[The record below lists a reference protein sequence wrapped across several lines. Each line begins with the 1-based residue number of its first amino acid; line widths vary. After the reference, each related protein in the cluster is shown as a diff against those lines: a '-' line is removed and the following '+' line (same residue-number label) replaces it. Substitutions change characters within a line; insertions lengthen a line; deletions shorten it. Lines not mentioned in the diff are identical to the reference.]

1 VQLPEYLPRP
11 PIQDNTLRLQDF
23 SNTNI
28 PETIQAVDQTAYTN
42 QKSKMH
48 PTQSTNKKKKQTNPN
63 PRPAPPPYYLSASI
77 PPAYCH
83 TCGRVISSRRNTAAA
98 PTKKPQQQHQDS
110 SSTAATKAA
119 KFCSDRCKRHK
130 PSLSPTSA
138 EVHVE
143 KALVALLEG
152 QEPPPPYVKT
162 PTTITGTDTALAEN
176 GNSKPKPMPKPQRKK
191 GETRVLLPLSVLEEA
206 VFGSRSD
213 PERAYGRRKNRA
225 FRGVREDGEW
235 RSVDMEDDGSDG
247 DDPNITRRPEPIST
261 WEGAEDFDGE
271 DLEVEGGVR
280 LSERR
285 DWDEEEDGGAGAE
298 PETPE
303 LAARRRAGQ
312 KKAEERE
319 FVRCVVR
326 RAVVFGVEV
335 EGWEDIGSSG
345 GGGKKGKKGK
355 GRRDAESE
363 DEDVQ
368 SEVKP
373 RRKCE
378 AVMSGQVVEP
388 SFAKGDWSVRW
399 RDE

>member
-1 VQLPEYLPRP
+1 
-11 PIQDNTLRLQDF
+11 
-23 SNTNI
+23 
-28 PETIQAVDQTAYTN
+28 
-42 QKSKMH
+42 M
-48 PTQSTNKKKKQTNPN
+48 
-63 PRPAPPPYYLSASI
+63 
-77 PPAYCH
+77 
-83 TCGRVISSRRNTAAA
+83 
-98 PTKKPQQQHQDS
+98 
-110 SSTAATKAA
+110 
-119 KFCSDRCKRHK
+119 
-130 PSLSPTSA
+130 
-138 EVHVE
+138 HVE

-152 QEPPPPYVKT
+152 HEPPPPFVKS
-162 PTTITGTDTALAEN
+162 TTTGSDAANAEN
-176 GNSKPKPMPKPQRKK
+176 DESKTKPIPKPQRKK

-213 PERAYGRRKNRA
+213 PERAFGRRKNRA

-235 RSVDMEDDGSDG
+235 RSVDMEDNDSENGDG
-247 DDPNITRRPEPIST
+247 TTYTKRPEPIST

-271 DLEVEGGVR
+271 DLEIEGGVR
-280 LSERR
+280 LQERR
-285 DWDEEEDGGAGAE
+285 DWDDEEDGGAGAE

-335 EGWEDIGSSG
+335 EGWEEVGGNG
-345 GGGKKGKKGK
+345 GGAKKSKKGK
-355 GRRDAESE
+355 GKRDADSE
-363 DEDVQ
+363 DEDVR
-368 SEVKP
+368 SEAKP

>member
-1 VQLPEYLPRP
+1 
-11 PIQDNTLRLQDF
+11 
-23 SNTNI
+23 
-28 PETIQAVDQTAYTN
+28 
-42 QKSKMH
+42 M
-48 PTQSTNKKKKQTNPN
+48 
-63 PRPAPPPYYLSASI
+63 
-77 PPAYCH
+77 
-83 TCGRVISSRRNTAAA
+83 
-98 PTKKPQQQHQDS
+98 
-110 SSTAATKAA
+110 
-119 KFCSDRCKRHK
+119 
-130 PSLSPTSA
+130 
-138 EVHVE
+138 HVE

-152 QEPPPPYVKT
+152 HEPPPPFVKS
-162 PTTITGTDTALAEN
+162 TTTGTDAADAEN
-176 GNSKPKPMPKPQRKK
+176 DESKSKPMPRPQRKK
-191 GETRVLLPLSVLEEA
+191 GETRVLLPLSVLEQA

-213 PERAYGRRKNRA
+213 PERAFGRRKNRA

-235 RSVDMEDDGSDG
+235 RSVDMEDDDSEDEDG
-247 DDPNITRRPEPIST
+247 TTYTKRPEPIST

-271 DLEVEGGVR
+271 DLEIEGGVR
-280 LSERR
+280 LQERR
-285 DWDEEEDGGAGAE
+285 DWDDEEDGGAGAE

-335 EGWEDIGSSG
+335 EGWEEVGGNG
-345 GGGKKGKKGK
+345 GGAKKGKKGK
-355 GRRDAESE
+355 GKRDADSE

>member
-1 VQLPEYLPRP
+1 
-11 PIQDNTLRLQDF
+11 
-23 SNTNI
+23 
-28 PETIQAVDQTAYTN
+28 
-42 QKSKMH
+42 
-48 PTQSTNKKKKQTNPN
+48 
-63 PRPAPPPYYLSASI
+63 
-77 PPAYCH
+77 
-83 TCGRVISSRRNTAAA
+83 
-98 PTKKPQQQHQDS
+98 
-110 SSTAATKAA
+110 
-119 KFCSDRCKRHK
+119 
-130 PSLSPTSA
+130 
-138 EVHVE
+138 VHVE

-152 QEPPPPYVKT
+152 HEPPPPIVKT
-162 PTTITGTDTALAEN
+162 TATTTTGTDATPPVEN
-176 GNSKPKPMPKPQRKK
+176 GESKTKPTPKPQRKK
-191 GETRVLLPLSVLEEA
+191 GETRILLPLSVLEEA
-206 VFGSRSD
+206 VFGSRND
-213 PERAYGRRKNRA
+213 PERAFGRRRNRA

-235 RSVDMEDDGSDG
+235 RSVDMEDDDSGEEDG
-247 DDPNITRRPEPIST
+247 GAAYAKRPEPIST

-280 LSERR
+280 LAERKG
-285 DWDEEEDGGAGAE
+285 WSEEEDAGAE

-335 EGWEDIGSSG
+335 EGWEEVGGNG
-345 GGGKKGKKGK
+345 GGAKKGKKGK
-355 GRRDAESE
+355 GKRDADSG

>member
-1 VQLPEYLPRP
+1 
-11 PIQDNTLRLQDF
+11 
-23 SNTNI
+23 
-28 PETIQAVDQTAYTN
+28 
-42 QKSKMH
+42 MH

-98 PTKKPQQQHQDS
+98 PTKKPPQQQQQDS
-110 SSTAATKAA
+110 SSTNATKAA

-130 PSLSPTSA
+130 PSLSPVSA

-152 QEPPPPYVKT
+152 HEPPPPFVKSTTTTGSDAAASVPESVKT
-162 PTTITGTDTALAEN
+162 AR
-176 GNSKPKPMPKPQRKK
+176 PQRKK
-191 GETRVLLPLSVLEEA
+191 GETRVLLPLSVLVEA
-206 VFGSRSD
+206 VFGSRND
-213 PERAYGRRKNRA
+213 PERAFGRRKNRA

-235 RSVDMEDDGSDG
+235 RSVDMEDDNSEEGDG
-247 DDPNITRRPEPIST
+247 TAYNTKRPEPIST

-271 DLEVEGGVR
+271 DLEVGGGVR

-285 DWDEEEDGGAGAE
+285 GWDDEEEDGGAGAE

-335 EGWEDIGSSG
+335 EGWEEVGGNG
-345 GGGKKGKKGK
+345 GGAKKGKKGK
-355 GRRDAESE
+355 GRRDADSE
-363 DEDVQ
+363 EEDMQ

>member
-1 VQLPEYLPRP
+1 
-11 PIQDNTLRLQDF
+11 
-23 SNTNI
+23 
-28 PETIQAVDQTAYTN
+28 
-42 QKSKMH
+42 
-48 PTQSTNKKKKQTNPN
+48 
-63 PRPAPPPYYLSASI
+63 
-77 PPAYCH
+77 
-83 TCGRVISSRRNTAAA
+83 
-98 PTKKPQQQHQDS
+98 
-110 SSTAATKAA
+110 
-119 KFCSDRCKRHK
+119 
-130 PSLSPTSA
+130 
-138 EVHVE
+138 VHVE

-152 QEPPPPYVKT
+152 HEPPPPYIKQPTDADAAAPVESSESESKT
-162 PTTITGTDTALAEN
+162 KTKHI
-176 GNSKPKPMPKPQRKK
+176 PKPQRKK

-213 PERAYGRRKNRA
+213 PERAFGRRKNRA

-235 RSVDMEDDGSDG
+235 RSVDMEDNDSEEGDGT
-247 DDPNITRRPEPIST
+247 ITRWPEPIST
-261 WEGAEDFDGE
+261 WEGAEEFDGE
-271 DLEVEGGVR
+271 DLDVDGGVR

-335 EGWEDIGSSG
+335 EGWEEVGGNG
-345 GGGKKGKKGK
+345 GGAKKGKKGK
-355 GRRDAESE
+355 GRRDADSE

>member
-1 VQLPEYLPRP
+1 
-11 PIQDNTLRLQDF
+11 
-23 SNTNI
+23 
-28 PETIQAVDQTAYTN
+28 
-42 QKSKMH
+42 MH

-98 PTKKPQQQHQDS
+98 PTKKPQQQES
-110 SSTAATKAA
+110 PGTAAKAA

-130 PSLSPTSA
+130 PSLSPSSA

-143 KALVALLEG
+143 KALVALLEER
-152 QEPPPPYVKT
+152 EPPPPFVKN
-162 PTTITGTDTALAEN
+162 TTTGIDAAPATGGE
-176 GNSKPKPMPKPQRKK
+176 SKGKTIPKPQRKK

-213 PERAYGRRKNRA
+213 PERAFGRRRNRA

-235 RSVDMEDDGSDG
+235 RSVDMEDDDSEEGDG
-247 DDPNITRRPEPIST
+247 GAAYTKRPEPIST

-271 DLEVEGGVR
+271 DLEIEGGVR
-280 LSERR
+280 LAKRS
-285 DWDEEEDGGAGAE
+285 DWDEDEDGGPGAE

-303 LAARRRAGQ
+303 LAAKRRAGQ

-335 EGWEDIGSSG
+335 EGWEEVGGDG
-345 GGGKKGKKGK
+345 GGGGAKKGKKGK
-355 GRRDAESE
+355 GRRDANS
-363 DEDVQ
+363 DYEDVP

>member
-1 VQLPEYLPRP
+1 
-11 PIQDNTLRLQDF
+11 
-23 SNTNI
+23 
-28 PETIQAVDQTAYTN
+28 
-42 QKSKMH
+42 M
-48 PTQSTNKKKKQTNPN
+48 
-63 PRPAPPPYYLSASI
+63 
-77 PPAYCH
+77 
-83 TCGRVISSRRNTAAA
+83 
-98 PTKKPQQQHQDS
+98 
-110 SSTAATKAA
+110 
-119 KFCSDRCKRHK
+119 
-130 PSLSPTSA
+130 
-138 EVHVE
+138 HVE

-152 QEPPPPYVKT
+152 HEPPPPYVKT
-162 PTTITGTDTALAEN
+162 TDAAPVESSESKSTTVL
-176 GNSKPKPMPKPQRKK
+176 KPQRKK
-191 GETRVLLPLSVLEEA
+191 GETRILLPLSVLEEA

-213 PERAYGRRKNRA
+213 PERAFGRRKNRA

-235 RSVDMEDDGSDG
+235 RSVDMEDDNSEDG
-247 DDPNITRRPEPIST
+247 DGATYSKRPEPIST

-335 EGWEDIGSSG
+335 EGWEEVGGNG
-345 GGGKKGKKGK
+345 GGAKKSKKGK
-355 GRRDAESE
+355 GRRDADSE
-363 DEDVQ
+363 DEEVR

>member
-1 VQLPEYLPRP
+1 
-11 PIQDNTLRLQDF
+11 
-23 SNTNI
+23 
-28 PETIQAVDQTAYTN
+28 
-42 QKSKMH
+42 
-48 PTQSTNKKKKQTNPN
+48 
-63 PRPAPPPYYLSASI
+63 
-77 PPAYCH
+77 
-83 TCGRVISSRRNTAAA
+83 
-98 PTKKPQQQHQDS
+98 
-110 SSTAATKAA
+110 
-119 KFCSDRCKRHK
+119 
-130 PSLSPTSA
+130 
-138 EVHVE
+138 VHVE

-152 QEPPPPYVKT
+152 HEPPPPVVK
-162 PTTITGTDTALAEN
+162 PTSTETGNDVAPVGSGDTKSKTIA
-176 GNSKPKPMPKPQRKK
+176 KPQRKK

-213 PERAYGRRKNRA
+213 PERAFGRRKNRA

-235 RSVDMEDDGSDG
+235 RSVDMEDDDSEDG
-247 DDPNITRRPEPIST
+247 DGTTYTKRPEPIST

-271 DLEVEGGVR
+271 DLEIEGGVR
-280 LSERR
+280 LAERR
-285 DWDEEEDGGAGAE
+285 DWDEEEDGAGAE

-335 EGWEDIGSSG
+335 EGWEEVGGNG
-345 GGGKKGKKGK
+345 GGAKKGKKGK
-355 GRRDAESE
+355 GKRDADSE
-363 DEDVQ
+363 DEDVR
-368 SEVKP
+368 SEAKP

>member
-1 VQLPEYLPRP
+1 
-11 PIQDNTLRLQDF
+11 
-23 SNTNI
+23 
-28 PETIQAVDQTAYTN
+28 
-42 QKSKMH
+42 
-48 PTQSTNKKKKQTNPN
+48 
-63 PRPAPPPYYLSASI
+63 
-77 PPAYCH
+77 
-83 TCGRVISSRRNTAAA
+83 
-98 PTKKPQQQHQDS
+98 
-110 SSTAATKAA
+110 
-119 KFCSDRCKRHK
+119 
-130 PSLSPTSA
+130 
-138 EVHVE
+138 VHVE
-143 KALVALLEG
+143 KALVAFLEG

-162 PTTITGTDTALAEN
+162 PTTTGTGTDAAPGEN
-176 GNSKPKPMPKPQRKK
+176 SESKPKPIPKPQRKK

-213 PERAYGRRKNRA
+213 PERAFGRRKNRA

-235 RSVDMEDDGSDG
+235 RSVDMEDDASEG

-285 DWDEEEDGGAGAE
+285 DWDEEEDRGAGAE

-335 EGWEDIGSSG
+335 EGWEDIGGSG

>member
-1 VQLPEYLPRP
+1 
-11 PIQDNTLRLQDF
+11 
-23 SNTNI
+23 
-28 PETIQAVDQTAYTN
+28 
-42 QKSKMH
+42 
-48 PTQSTNKKKKQTNPN
+48 
-63 PRPAPPPYYLSASI
+63 
-77 PPAYCH
+77 
-83 TCGRVISSRRNTAAA
+83 
-98 PTKKPQQQHQDS
+98 
-110 SSTAATKAA
+110 
-119 KFCSDRCKRHK
+119 
-130 PSLSPTSA
+130 
-138 EVHVE
+138 VHVE

-152 QEPPPPYVKT
+152 HEPPPPYIKQPTDADAAAPVESSESESKT
-162 PTTITGTDTALAEN
+162 KTKHI
-176 GNSKPKPMPKPQRKK
+176 PKPQRKK

-213 PERAYGRRKNRA
+213 PERAFGRRKNRA

-235 RSVDMEDDGSDG
+235 RSVDMEDNDSEEGDGT
-247 DDPNITRRPEPIST
+247 ITRWPEPIST

-271 DLEVEGGVR
+271 DLDVDGGVR

-335 EGWEDIGSSG
+335 EGWEEVGGNG
-345 GGGKKGKKGK
+345 GGGAKKGKKGK
-355 GRRDAESE
+355 GRRDADSE
-363 DEDVQ
+363 AEDVQ